1 MAQWC
6 QGREHQVASTQQP
19 SLDLSPPAQG
29 VSATKALLASLPPQ
43 NPSVPLCTC
52 KPYSHRDIRLV
63 CAAPR
68 ALCCRHCAQACW

>member
-29 VSATKALLASLPPQ
+29 VSATKALLASLHTPEPFSASLHMQAVQPP
-43 NPSVPLCTC
+43 
-52 KPYSHRDIRLV
+52 
-63 CAAPR
+63 
-68 ALCCRHCAQACW
+68 